1 MCWCDEVD
9 AKNSENTARLFLN
22 ELSVITKRSPLLF
35 VLVDFLGRGCCYRL
49 SRLLLLLLT
58 LFLLLIV
65 VMVVMVVIV
74 VWLSDC

>member
-1 MCWCDEVD
+1 MCWCGEVD

-22 ELSVITKRSPLLF
+22 ELSVIKKRSLLSF
-35 VLVDFLGRGCCYRL
+35 VFVDFSGRGCCYRL

-65 VMVVMVVIV
+65 VMVVMVVMV
-74 VWLSDC
+74 V